1 MHEEYE
7 EAKYYGRYNKK
18 RDCYINKNGDPV
30 VHRKEVVFDDVLAV
44 IPLSGEY
51 YSNVKDKTYLKRL
64 DKIIRDVITVSLKK
78 RDEERMKKNVDE
90 LVNDL
95 KKVAEEEKEK
105 KDEEVV
111 EEVRR

>member
-7 EAKYYGRYNKK
+7 EAKYYGRYDKK
-18 RDCYINKNGDPV
+18 RDCYINKNGDLV

-64 DKIIRDVITVSLKK
+64 DKIIRDVMTASLKK
-78 RDEERMKKNVDE
+78 RDEERMKKNVEE
-90 LVNDL
+90 LVDDL
-95 KKVAEEEKEK
+95 KKVAEKEK
-105 KDEEVV
+105 VEDEK
-111 EEVRR
+111 